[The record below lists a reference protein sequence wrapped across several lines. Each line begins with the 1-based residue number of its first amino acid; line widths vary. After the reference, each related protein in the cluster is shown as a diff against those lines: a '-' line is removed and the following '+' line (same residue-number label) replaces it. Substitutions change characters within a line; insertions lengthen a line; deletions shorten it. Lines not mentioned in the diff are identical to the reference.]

1 MSSDQ
6 QELRNWVGWKIVS
19 EDPPYYQ
26 NENTSTE
33 IQSFTIDKTP
43 DDIAKRLWVAE
54 RVMKARQEQH
64 EVEVEALNQKYT
76 GEKLAL
82 AESYS
87 RLMEQNAMLREQVQK
102 GNDYSIGLA
111 IELQQVTEAVLK
123 DQARVAKYWCN
134 TRIELKSTKA
144 LVLSLREKCH
154 ALRAKIAR
162 GKARALSGMFE
173 TWHKGVFDGLMSQLL
188 PQTSSVDNDCGPS
201 GMKERYKE
209 GFVKWF
215 DAGHTK
221 GYQEGFRFGQE
232 HLDDGNVSPRSPP
245 MVTEFL
251 TPRTSPDRHYA
262 NPL

>member
-19 EDPPYYQ
+19 EDPAYYQ
-26 NENTSTE
+26 NENTSKE

-43 DDIAKRLWVAE
+43 DQVARRLMVTE
-54 RVMKARQEQH
+54 RVMKAQQQQAQEKYD
-64 EVEVEALNQKYT
+64 ALYQKST

-82 AESYS
+82 AESNS
-87 RLMEQNAMLREQVQK
+87 RLMEQNAMLQEQVQK
-102 GNDYSIGLA
+102 GNDCSIGLA
-111 IELQQVTEAVLK
+111 IELQQVTEEGLK
-123 DQARVAKYWCN
+123 DRAREGKYWCN
-134 TRIELKSTKA
+134 TRMELKSTKA
-144 LVLSLREKCH
+144 LVVSLTEKVR

-188 PQTSSVDNDCGPS
+188 PQTSSVYNDCGPS

-209 GFVKWF
+209 GFVKGF

-245 MVTEFL
+245 MATEFL
-251 TPRTSPDRHYA
+251 TPRTSPDRQ
-262 NPL
+262 